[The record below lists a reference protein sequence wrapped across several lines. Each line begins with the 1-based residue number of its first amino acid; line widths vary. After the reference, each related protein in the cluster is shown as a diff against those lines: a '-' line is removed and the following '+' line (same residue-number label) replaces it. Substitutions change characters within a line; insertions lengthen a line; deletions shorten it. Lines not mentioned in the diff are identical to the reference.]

1 MSSITAI
8 NQGISAIQAGMSGLR
23 ADASAIATASQQSS
37 AASTQDIARPLIN
50 LKQDELQVAAG
61 AKVIEAAD
69 KALGTLLDVQA

>member
-23 ADASAIATASQQSS
+23 ADASAIASATQQGS
-37 AASTQDIARPLIN
+37 AASTQDLTRPLIN

-69 KALGTLLDVQA
+69 KTLGSLLDVKA